1 MPTSREGFEYT
12 RHLFKEVVPSMT
24 GGCHADVW
32 MPPKDKVKG
41 GKVPVGES
49 CVVAFLASPSLP
61 NPSSHLS
68 SFYHQRFSI

>member
-12 RHLFKEVVPSMT
+12 RYLFKEVLPSMT

-41 GKVPVGES
+41 GRVPVGES
-49 CVVAFLASPSLP
+49 FRPSHSLT
-61 NPSSHLS
+61 
-68 SFYHQRFSI
+68 